1 MLKLIKKFMGGSW
14 LWAIAAPLFMLLEVM
29 MDLMQPALMAEIID
43 IGVARGDVAFIFA
56 TGGRMLL
63 YAFIGVIGGLGCVVT
78 SCTAAVGFASRL
90 RQQAFSHIQTFSFRE
105 LDKFQTSS
113 LITRLTNDVTQM
125 QQIVMLSLRLMVR
138 SPLVCVGGIIM
149 AYRLSPALSMILAVA
164 APVLLGGTYFLI
176 KRAMPL
182 FMKMQ
187 TRVDRINEVMREN
200 LLGAKV
206 VKSFVSQDHEKKRF
220 GTANRDLME
229 WSAKAM
235 GNMVLLFPLVNLVM
249 NLSVVAALWFGGSMA
264 IAGSLETGKIMAF
277 INYLIQIMSSMM
289 MVIMVSMGFTRAQ
302 VAVQRLNEV
311 LDTESG
317 IRDGSFEVAKD
328 PAKDPADGGS
338 YDIVFEDV
346 CFRHEQGGEW
356 ILKHIDIEIKEGRT
370 VGIIGATGSGKSTL
384 VSLIPR
390 LYDATK
396 GRVCVGGRDVR
407 QYPLA
412 ALRNKIGMVLQES
425 ILFAGSLEE
434 NLRYGKDDATR
445 EELEAAARDAQAL
458 DFILE
463 KEGAFAA
470 RVEQRGR
477 NFSGGQKQR
486 LSIARTLL
494 RRPQI
499 LILDDATSAVD
510 MVTEAKIRQAILRRM
525 GSCTLIIIAQRV
537 TAIKDADLILVLNDG
552 AIEARGTHEE
562 LLVSSE
568 TYRHVAAAQLGEE
581 VLPCVC

>member
-43 IGVARGDVAFIFA
+43 IGVARGDVDFIFA

-63 YAFIGVIGGLGCVVT
+63 YALIGVVGGLGSVVA
-78 SCTAAVGFASRL
+78 SCIAAVGFASRL
-90 RQQAFSHIQTFSFRE
+90 RQQVFSHIQTFSFRE

-113 LITRLTNDVTQM
+113 LITRLTNDVTQL
-125 QQIVMLSLRLMVR
+125 QQIVRLALRLMIR
-138 SPLVCVGGIIM
+138 SPLTCIGSIIM
-149 AYRLSPALSMILAVA
+149 AYRLSPALSMILVAA

-176 KRAMPL
+176 KRVMPL
-182 FMKMQ
+182 FMTMQ
-187 TRVDRINEVMREN
+187 TKVDRINVVMREN

-206 VKSFVSQDHEKKRF
+206 VKSFVSQDHEQKRF
-220 GTANRDLME
+220 GNANRDLME
-229 WSAKAM
+229 WSTKAM
-235 GNMVLLFPLVNLVM
+235 GNMALLSPLVNLVM

-264 IAGSLETGKIMAF
+264 IAGNLETGKIMAF

-317 IRDGSFEVAKD
+317 IK
-328 PAKDPADGGS
+328 DGGFEEAGS
-338 YDIVFEDV
+338 PARGDGYDIVFEDV
-346 CFRHEQGGEW
+346 CFRHEQGGQW
-356 ILKHIDIEIKEGRT
+356 ILKNINIEIKEGET
-370 VGIIGATGSGKSTL
+370 VGIIGPTGSGKSTL

-390 LYDATK
+390 LYNATR
-396 GRVCVGGRDVR
+396 GRVLVGGRDVR

-425 ILFAGSLEE
+425 ILFSGSLEE
-434 NLRYGKDDATR
+434 NLRYGKEEATG
-445 EELEAAARDAQAL
+445 EELEAAVRDAQAL
-458 DFILE
+458 DFISE

-494 RRPQI
+494 RQPQI
-499 LILDDATSAVD
+499 LILDDAASAVD
-510 MVTEAKIRQAILRRM
+510 TLTEAKIRQAILRRM
-525 GSCTLIIIAQRV
+525 GSCTLIIIAQRIA
-537 TAIKDADLILVLNDG
+537 AIRDADLILVLNDG
-552 AIEARGTHEE
+552 AVEARGTHEE
-562 LLVSSE
+562 LLLNSE

-581 VLPCVC
+581 VLPHVG